1 MSEIPNW
8 FYRTS
13 IKALILDENKK
24 FLLTR
29 EEKWWELPWWCK
41 SIYKTIQTI
50 KIVPLYWKGLPEG
63 VGIFAKAL

>member
-24 FLLTR
+24 FNIKKITC
-29 EEKWWELPWWCK
+29 EIYITEKNQK
-41 SIYKTIQTI
+41 N
-50 KIVPLYWKGLPEG
+50 
-63 VGIFAKAL
+63 